1 MDLRHFDELE
11 KCYHVLTAGTSW
23 TQTLY
28 SVPVDFSLS
37 AKKIKDQNA
46 REPRYIAKFNL
57 EGYIVKPSGGKLSRG
72 KVTITAEVPVNGQP
86 KATIEMTG
94 QPKRVVVFT
103 NNKLHEVLNTY
114 PRTLITKHK
123 YSNALIIE
131 NAITGEFLVTAQ
143 TLDMRLTKF
152 IQKTQTQLTGLCGS
166 SSLLMKGK
174 ELKGTKTCT
183 YTKPILEVASQRV
196 QTGSCP
202 QLEGP
207 VKTELEKEKA
217 KCEEASFHEV
227 FGQGSGNGMA
237 LKYGGEHFNSGI
249 AGGMGKG
256 SGSGRGGYAMGGV
269 SGSGGNGMGGDY
281 EIGSKRPCFDDLH
294 DCEFQEQLNG
304 CPNLLKQGHCAKHC
318 GLCHNW

>member
-1 MDLRHFDELE
+1 M
-11 KCYHVLTAGTSW
+11 G
-23 TQTLY
+23 Q
-28 SVPVDFSLS
+28 
-37 AKKIKDQNA
+37 KK
-46 REPRYIAKFNL
+46 L
-57 EGYIVKPSGGKLSRG
+57 VKT
-72 KVTITAEVPVNGQP
+72 VITFEFPVNGQP
-86 KATIEMTG
+86 KATIEQAIDGKHVPT
-94 QPKRVVVFT
+94 KKITFT
-103 NNKLHEVLNTY
+103 NNKRVEEVNNLG
-114 PRTLITKHK
+114 RTMISKTPFD
-123 YSNALIIE
+123 NALFIE
-131 NAITGEFLVTAQ
+131 NYSIGDLEFNGK
-143 TLDMRLTKF
+143 TLFLNMVQPHFENRR
-152 IQKTQTQLTGLCGS
+152 LTGLCGNS
-166 SSLLMKGK
+166 PISMKGK

-217 KCEEASFHEV
+217 KCEAASFHEV

-237 LKYGGEHFNSGI
+237 LKYGEEHFNSGI

-256 SGSGRGGYAMGGV
+256 SGSGRGGYGMGGV
-269 SGSGGNGMGGDY
+269 YG
-281 EIGSKRPCFDDLH
+281 IGSKRPCFDDLH